1 MTTPPTEPTDGEQQ
15 QGGTSPF
22 SFEKPADQ
30 QQPQQ
35 PSYGQQPSSG
45 QQPSYGSGTTYGQPE
60 QQSPYGQ
67 QPSAQPDQQA
77 YGQQAYGQQA
87 YDEQQGYGQQQ
98 GYATQSYGSGYATQ
112 GYGGYATGSP
122 APSSGLAVG
131 ALVAGIV
138 SILTFLCGF
147 LAIPAGIAAVV
158 LGFVALNKVKAGTGG
173 GRGLAIAGLACG
185 AVGGVLSLIVT
196 IAAIATGNADF
207 STSP

>member
-1 MTTPPTEPTDGEQQ
+1 MTTPPTEPTDGEQP

-35 PSYGQQPSSG
+35 PSYGQQE
-45 QQPSYGSGTTYGQPE
+45 QPSYGQ

-67 QPSAQPDQQA
+67 QPYAQP
-77 YGQQAYGQQA
+77 
-87 YDEQQGYGQQQ
+87 EQQGYGQPQGYDPQQSQQ

-112 GYGGYATGSP
+112 GYGGYATGTS

-173 GRGLAIAGLACG
+173 GRGLAIAGIACG